1 MSSYREVRDLKRD
14 NSTTPVGIR
23 EVNTEQNYVQVVD
36 SYGGLIQISMD
47 YHDPLVAIPQIG
59 ETWLA
64 SRAGNIWTL
73 TKRLETGNESV
84 AISSLAPGDKRLEAP
99 GILYLNGNTIMV
111 NGEDLISLLSQ
122 IKIAL
127 GL

>member
-1 MSSYREVRDLKRD
+1 MSNYREVRDLKRD

-23 EVNTEQNYVQVVD
+23 EVNTAQGFIQVVD

-47 YHDPLVAIPQIG
+47 YHDPLVTIPQIG

-64 SRAGNIWTL
+64 SRTGNIWTL
-73 TKRLETGNESV
+73 TKRLETGDESV
-84 AISSLAPGDKRLEAP
+84 VITSLAPGDKRIEAP
-99 GILYLNGNTIMV
+99 GTLYLNGNIIMV
-111 NGEDLISLLSQ
+111 NGEDLISLLNQ
-122 IKIAL
+122 IKTAL